1 MVLKIY
7 GNWVPV
13 VQRIAC
19 VLVEKGVPYEMI
31 PVSMAKGEH
40 KSPQYLEKQPFGQV
54 PYVVS

>member
-7 GNWVPV
+7 FQPSS
-13 VQRIAC
+13 ALC
-19 VLVEKGVPYEMI
+19 VLVEKRVPYEMI

-40 KSPQYLEKQPFGQV
+40 KFPQYLEEQPFGQV